1 MGNSA
6 IDGAMRLKTE
16 IWVKAYLR
24 RVMSE
29 GLAGYIAT
37 SGDDFAG
44 AIYIHIDD
52 LAGAHYLF
60 GPAPA
65 GLDES
70 SSERRWISCFPD
82 ASVSKEQADNYLLQQ
97 KKYDPDLWIVELEDK
112 QGRHFLDDLLVD

>member
-1 MGNSA
+1 
-6 IDGAMRLKTE
+6 MRLKTE

-24 RVMSE
+24 YAMSE
-29 GLAGYIAT
+29 GIAGYVAT

-52 LAGAHYLF
+52 LDGSHYLF

-65 GLDES
+65 GLAQSSDE
-70 SSERRWISCFPD
+70 RHWVSCFPE
-82 ASVSKEQADNYLLQQ
+82 APVTKEQADTYLLQQ

-112 QGRHFLDDLLVD
+112 QGRHFLGDFLVE